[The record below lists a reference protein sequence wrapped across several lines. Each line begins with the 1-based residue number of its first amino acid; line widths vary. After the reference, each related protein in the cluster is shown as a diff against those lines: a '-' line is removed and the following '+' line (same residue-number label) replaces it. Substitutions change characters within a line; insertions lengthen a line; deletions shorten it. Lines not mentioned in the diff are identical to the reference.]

1 MQSYLGITEKTV
13 AAMRIQIGK
22 IWNWNYDDDFS
33 FEKFY
38 LGGSTS
44 MRAWDV
50 LMFQNLNEK
59 TDGGIFRFMTNIEI
73 RRNIYK
79 MFGVTL
85 FADAGLLTDVIPAA
99 AFSALNWDVG
109 MGLTLNTPLG
119 PARLD
124 YAVQL
129 DNIDEYKVQL
139 GVQYL
144 F

>member
-1 MQSYLGITEKTV
+1 M
-13 AAMRIQIGK
+13 
-22 IWNWNYDDDFS
+22 
-33 FEKFY
+33 
-38 LGGSTS
+38 
-44 MRAWDV
+44 
-50 LMFQNLNEK
+50 
-59 TDGGIFRFMTNIEI
+59 
-73 RRNIYK
+73 
-79 MFGVTL
+79 
-85 FADAGLLTDVIPAA
+85 PAE

-129 DNIDEYKVQL
+129 DNIDENKVQL